1 MANRIQKDVLK
12 ETINGVR
19 YIIYFSIVLSLVY
32 GFLKLVGPLFMI
44 LIFDRVLPSRSEAT
58 LAVLLLIV
66 VVVLAVMVLIDYSRR
81 RILARLG
88 AQFQERIE
96 DHIFSSTARSVYF
109 ARGGSKP
116 ATGLNEVDQ
125 LRAFFHSGSLI
136 VILDFMWSPVFLAV
150 LFVID
155 SIIGWVVV
163 AGLAILALINAM
175 RVSFDKGR
183 DERQSEAKD
192 RVNDLRDALLVSRHV
207 IESQQMMR
215 AYNKRWVMARRDS
228 RDAAVELKDR
238 SAWFTILSSNTAM
251 LIQYT
256 TLAAGAYLTII
267 GELTIGGMVASM

>member
-96 DHIFSSTARSVYF
+96 DHIR
-109 ARGGSKP
+109 K
-116 ATGLNEVDQ
+116 
-125 LRAFFHSGSLI
+125 
-136 VILDFMWSPVFLAV
+136 
-150 LFVID
+150 
-155 SIIGWVVV
+155 
-163 AGLAILALINAM
+163 
-175 RVSFDKGR
+175 
-183 DERQSEAKD
+183 
-192 RVNDLRDALLVSRHV
+192 
-207 IESQQMMR
+207 
-215 AYNKRWVMARRDS
+215 
-228 RDAAVELKDR
+228 
-238 SAWFTILSSNTAM
+238 
-251 LIQYT
+251 
-256 TLAAGAYLTII
+256 
-267 GELTIGGMVASM
+267 